1 MEVTKEMLK
10 DYLKNYVYEEE
21 LVNLWN
27 GLQLEKPIF
36 MVDDLQEILQDTF
49 EGNCYKSAMAV
60 YNGKLSLNDEFF
72 IFNEY
77 GNIISSNYF
86 EYLGD
91 FDKLTELVFPIY
103 HIYFNKEDIK
113 DFWRSKNYW
122 EV

>member
-10 DYLKNYVYEEE
+10 DYLKNYVYEAE

-77 GNIISSNYF
+77 GNIVSSNYF
-86 EYLGD
+86 EDLGD
-91 FDKLTELVFPIY
+91 FDKLTDLVFPIY
-103 HIYFNKEDIK
+103 HIYFSKEDIK
-113 DFWRSKNYW
+113 DFWER
-122 EV
+122 